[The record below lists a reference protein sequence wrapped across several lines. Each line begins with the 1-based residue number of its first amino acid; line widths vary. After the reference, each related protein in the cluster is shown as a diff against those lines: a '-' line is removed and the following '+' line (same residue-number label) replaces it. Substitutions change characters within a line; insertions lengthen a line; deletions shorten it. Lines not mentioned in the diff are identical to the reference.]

1 MTLGQRIQE
10 GRTKL
15 GLSQE
20 ALGEKLGVSR
30 QAVSKWEADGAV
42 PDTDKLIALSKLFGV
57 SLNALLQ
64 VEEPDKGAAPAAP
77 KGRKRLWHGLS
88 ALFAAALVLSN
99 VLLWGR
105 VAELEGQVADLG
117 GQVADLRAVPAP
129 AAPGLDPKAP
139 LVTAFDF
146 RLEHFDG
153 GVQLLLDLTAA
164 QVIEG
169 MEVTFTAVTHDG
181 RSETVEAEAK
191 GSGFYTAEI
200 VLYGLPETPISLSA
214 AFSDGMAQY
223 VQALVRI
230 DSYSWNGYDWEP
242 LWQA

>member
-10 GRTKL
+10 GRTRL

-64 VEEPDKGAAPAAP
+64 VEEPDKGPAPAAP

-105 VAELEGQVADLG
+105 VAELEGQVADLL
-117 GQVADLRAVPAP
+117 AAPAPAP
-129 AAPGLDPKAP
+129 AAPGLDPTVP

-146 RLEHFDG
+146 QLEDLDGSVRLR
-153 GVQLLLDLTAA
+153 LDLTAA
-164 QVIEG
+164 QVTEG
-169 MEVTFTAVTHDG
+169 MEVTFTAATYDG
-181 RSETVEAEAK
+181 KTETVEAQAK
-191 GSGFYTAEI
+191 GGGFYTAQ
-200 VLYGLPETPISLSA
+200 LLLDGLPETPIGLSA
-214 AFSDGMAQY
+214 AFSDGTGQY
-223 VQALVRI
+223 VQALVRV
-230 DSYSWNGYDWEP
+230 DSYRGNSYTWEP